1 MASLP
6 KFDIFSGTREKDA
19 RWIEAVEGLSEANE
33 RMQQLAVQKPGMYFI
48 FCTASN
54 TVVASIETFA
64 TPHQPSK
71 SRSTAA

>member
-6 KFDIFSGTREKDA
+6 KFDIFPGSRDKDA
-19 RWIEAVEGLSEANE
+19 RWIETVEGLAEANE
-33 RMQQLAVQKPGMYFI
+33 RMQQLAVQKAGKYFI
-48 FCTASN
+48 FYTATH

-64 TPHQPSK
+64 TPQPPK